1 MVTYWRLFIVRLF
14 IAGHNDII
22 DKFYSIL
29 GPMGEEQ
36 NAFLRSLKWVSI
48 DMFLRL
54 FSDLGI
60 IAGSFYEV
68 TFNR

>member
-1 MVTYWRLFIVRLF
+1 MVTYWRFFIVRLF

-29 GPMGEEQ
+29 GPMRQEQ

-48 DMFLRL
+48 DTFLRL